1 MQGRYSDEGPGD
13 ERECWVLTEKEEWH
27 ESRRKMGSGLQQS
40 MIVQGTGQASQAPR
54 GNIWGNIAT
63 FPLKED
69 GKQVLMPGAQG

>member
-40 MIVQGTGQASQAPR
+40 MIAQGTGQASSS
-54 GNIWGNIAT
+54 
-63 FPLKED
+63 
-69 GKQVLMPGAQG
+69 